1 VALNER
7 SSRPTDVSADL
18 VIAPHEFFML
28 GGGPKRLSE
37 RWVSQAAMLN
47 TEQLHTSWFAKT
59 FPRLAHAPAVFDM
72 NIQSAAALRKT
83 GINAHFL
90 PLGWLPE
97 FTPFAPQPVL
107 PNVPAVRSLP
117 PEVRNTVPEAAAP
130 LATRPIDILFVG
142 SPSER
147 RRTFFAQN
155 ASWLSKHHCF
165 FMLNSNDEPLVQGHA
180 PMSTAAMV
188 GLAQRSK
195 LLLNIHRDEFPYFE
209 WHRMVCQGIW
219 HRTLV
224 VSEPCF
230 RVPWLIP
237 GQHYLECDAA
247 NMPELIDWLLN
258 TDEGMA
264 KAESVRAAALEVL
277 VHQYGFERVL
287 TAALNRVICPAL
299 DLRTTGAQAAA

>member
-1 VALNER
+1 
-7 SSRPTDVSADL
+7 
-18 VIAPHEFFML
+18 
-28 GGGPKRLSE
+28 
-37 RWVSQAAMLN
+37 
-47 TEQLHTSWFAKT
+47 
-59 FPRLAHAPAVFDM
+59 
-72 NIQSAAALRKT
+72 
-83 GINAHFL
+83 
-90 PLGWLPE
+90 
-97 FTPFAPQPVL
+97 
-107 PNVPAVRSLP
+107 
-117 PEVRNTVPEAAAP
+117 
-130 LATRPIDILFVG
+130 
-142 SPSER
+142 
-147 RRTFFAQN
+147 
-155 ASWLSKHHCF
+155 
-165 FMLNSNDEPLVQGHA
+165 
-180 PMSTAAMV
+180 MV